1 MNNELHLHNDINE
14 IPSLGD
20 WVEWVGET
28 YELDPAS
35 VFQLNLA
42 LEEAVV
48 NVMSYAYPNQEGR
61 PVTLVVSKQ
70 DNQLVFKLTD
80 NGVPFDPTKEEDPDL
95 NVSLEERQ
103 VGGLGIFLVKQLMCS
118 VEYRRENDTNILTM
132 TYNKE

>member
-1 MNNELHLHNDINE
+1 MSNELHLHNDINE

-28 YELDPAS
+28 YELDPAT

-61 PVTLVVSKQ
+61 PVTLIVSKT

-80 NGVPFDPTKEEDPDL
+80 NGVPFDPTKEDDPDITL
-95 NVSLEERQ
+95 SPELRQ
-103 VGGLGIFLVKQLMCS
+103 VGGLGIFLVKQLMSS
-118 VEYRRENDTNILTM
+118 VEYHREGDTNILTM
-132 TYNKE
+132 TYNK